1 MKKLN
6 LNELCWFLLLGAL
19 IVIVG
24 KLIMFDELKYY
35 LHPKM
40 HFLVYAAEGILLI
53 LFLFQQRNLFKESK
67 RTFRMGYFLF
77 LIPLFMAVM
86 AGDAGGIIFENRTVN
101 LTGFQ
106 QSGSIVKTSQAY
118 AQSGEVKSEEKV
130 EISPV
135 YDMLPEGEMN
145 NPDPEAT
152 DPTNPN
158 DIARVDSDP
167 FLTTL
172 FSLGEDAAGKEVE
185 LEGFVYRDA
194 VFSEDQFFVSRML
207 VSCCAADSQL
217 VGLIVQTPLAKNY
230 KDNEWVRVK
239 GVTKMMPAINPY
251 TNEEEQRI
259 VIEVKEIETIEA
271 YETPYVYFSY

>member
-1 MKKLN
+1 MKKIN
-6 LNELCWFLLLGAL
+6 VNEFCWFLLLGAL
-19 IVIVG
+19 IVIIG
-24 KLIMFDELKYY
+24 KLILFDELKFY

-40 HFLVYAAEGILLI
+40 HFLVYAAEAILLI
-53 LFLFQQRNLFKESK
+53 LLAVQQGNLFKESK
-67 RTFRMGYFLF
+67 RSFKMGYFLF

-86 AGDAGGIIFENRTVN
+86 AGDASGVIFENRTVN
-101 LTGFQ
+101 LNGFN
-106 QSGSIVKTSQAY
+106 QSDSMLKTSKLTEE
-118 AQSGEVKSEEKV
+118 GKVETEEKV

-145 NPDPEAT
+145 NPDPKAVDPT
-152 DPTNPN
+152 DPN
-158 DIARVDSDP
+158 DMARVDSDP

-172 FSLGEDAAGKEVE
+172 FSLGEDATGKEVE

-194 VFSEDQFFVSRML
+194 AFTEEQFFVSRML

-217 VGLIVQTPLAKNY
+217 VGLIVQTPLAKTY
-230 KDNEWVRVK
+230 KDNEWVKVK

-259 VIEVKEIETIEA
+259 VIEVKEIEAIEA